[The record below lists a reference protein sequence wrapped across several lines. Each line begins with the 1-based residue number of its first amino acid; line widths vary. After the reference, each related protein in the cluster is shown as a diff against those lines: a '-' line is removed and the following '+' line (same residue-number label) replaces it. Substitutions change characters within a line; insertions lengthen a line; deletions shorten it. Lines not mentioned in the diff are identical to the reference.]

1 MYERVLVALDGSA
14 AAEAVLPYVQ
24 ALAAKFGSTVLLLW
38 VAPPAEQHVVGSPP
52 GAGSTAG
59 TLGGARDPAQL
70 AAVGRQQLA
79 TYLRRLTARLRR
91 RGLDVHSEQPEGLAA
106 ERIVQRAREWP
117 ADLIAMTTH
126 GRGGLERLI
135 LGSVAEAVL
144 RQAPCP
150 VLLVRVTEASSE
162 AQRPRGAVGRRGT
175 HSVGT
180 DEP

>member
-14 AAEAVLPYVQ
+14 AAEAVLPHVQ
-24 ALAAKFGSTVLLLW
+24 ALAAKFSSTVLILW
-38 VAPPAEQHVVGSPP
+38 VVPPAEQHVVGSSP

-59 TLGGARDPAQL
+59 TLGGARDPALL
-70 AAVGRQQLA
+70 AAAERQQLA
-79 TYLRRLTARLRR
+79 AYLRRLTARLRR
-91 RGLDVHSEQPEGLAA
+91 RGLDVHSEQREGLAA

-126 GRGGLERLI
+126 GRGGLERLV

-150 VLLVRVTEASSE
+150 VLLVRVTEAAPG
-162 AQRPRGAVGRRGT
+162 AQRPRGAARQRRAR
-175 HSVGT
+175 SART

>member
-1 MYERVLVALDGSA
+1 MYERILMALDGSA

-24 ALAAKFGSTVLLLW
+24 ALAARFGSTVLVLQ
-38 VAPPAEQHVVGSPP
+38 VASPVEQHIVGSPP

-59 TLGGARDPAQL
+59 TLGGARDPAPLAAAERRQL
-70 AAVGRQQLA
+70 AA
-79 TYLRRLTARLRR
+79 YLRRLTTRLRR
-91 RGLDVHSEQPEGLAA
+91 RGLDVHSEQLEGLAA
-106 ERIVQRAREWP
+106 ECIVQRAREWP

-126 GRGGLERLI
+126 GRGGRERLV

-150 VLLVRVTEASSE
+150 VLLVRVTEA
-162 AQRPRGAVGRRGT
+162 APGPQRPRGAVGRRGA
-175 HSVGT
+175 HRAGA